1 MGNTGASYWLFHS
14 WLACSP
20 VRHFQNFANSKK
32 FSPVDGRGPHMCCV
46 KQQLSRSLPLL
57 AVMCLALSNHLKLL
71 LTPVVAK
78 TRLYAS
84 LQLPC
89 RCSGAVRRACIF
101 INKPS
106 EWIIHWIYHSP
117 PSGDSL
123 KVELPPFLF
132 SFKKCICAKIIVTF
146 CCFCHMSVLEQM
158 CLVMISPKTVFTTC
172 FRVTSLKNRLLQ
184 EGKYWAQRLL

>member
-1 MGNTGASYWLFHS
+1 MIDRVISITVTSLPRMGNTGVLLNYASYWLFHS

-32 FSPVDGRGPHMCCV
+32 FSPLDGRGLHMCCV
-46 KQQLSRSLPLL
+46 KQQLSRSLPVL
-57 AVMCLALSNHLKLL
+57 AVMCLAPSNHLKLL
-71 LTPVVAK
+71 LTPVVAT
-78 TRLYAS
+78 TRLRAS

-89 RCSGAVRRACIF
+89 RCSGAVWRACIF

-106 EWIIHWIYHSP
+106 EWIIYWIYHSP

-132 SFKKCICAKIIVTF
+132 SFKKCIYAEIIVTF
-146 CCFCHMSVLEQM
+146 CSSCHMSALEKM
-158 CLVMISPKTVFTTC
+158 CPGVI
-172 FRVTSLKNRLLQ
+172 
-184 EGKYWAQRLL
+184 

>member
-1 MGNTGASYWLFHS
+1 MVW
-14 WLACSP
+14 
-20 VRHFQNFANSKK
+20 
-32 FSPVDGRGPHMCCV
+32 GPHMCCV

-57 AVMCLALSNHLKLL
+57 AVTCLAPSDHLKLL

-84 LQLPC
+84 PQLPC

-106 EWIIHWIYHSP
+106 QWIIYWIYHSS

-123 KVELPPFLF
+123 KVGLPPFLF
-132 SFKKCICAKIIVTF
+132 PFKKCIYAEIIVTF
-146 CCFCHMSVLEQM
+146 LFFLSHVCPRKDVPSCDLTEDGVRDSFSGDIVEKSAPAGGKVLSSE
-158 CLVMISPKTVFTTC
+158 VTWEFIWAISTLEV
-172 FRVTSLKNRLLQ
+172 
-184 EGKYWAQRLL
+184 